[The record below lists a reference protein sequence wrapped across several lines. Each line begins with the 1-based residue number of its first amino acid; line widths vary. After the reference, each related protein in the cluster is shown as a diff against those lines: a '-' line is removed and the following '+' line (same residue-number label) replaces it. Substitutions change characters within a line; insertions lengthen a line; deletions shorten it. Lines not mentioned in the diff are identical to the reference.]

1 MAVNDLRQEVRSLDI
16 GSKMYEMVRGLYP
29 ICRSI
34 TGDGVRETLGQ
45 IAARLPDLEMLEVS
59 TGTAVLDWSIPRE
72 WSVRDAYIA
81 DLNGVRLVDFQK
93 SNLHLLNYS
102 SPFRGLLNG
111 SELLSHLFTLAD
123 RPNLIPYRTS
133 YYSDNW
139 GFCVPHDWLT
149 KFRDDEVYE
158 VVIDTELRSDGSLTY
173 GELLVS
179 GSCSDE
185 VLVSCHVCHP
195 SLCNDNL
202 SGIAVAAAL
211 AGLLMKVAHRLSYR
225 FVFVPGTIG
234 SIAWLARNRE
244 RASLV
249 RHGLVLTGVGDR
261 GAPTYK
267 RSRRGDADIDRAAA
281 HVLALGGRAHEIR
294 DFSPWGYDERQ
305 YCSPGFDLPV
315 GCLMRT
321 PHGEYPEY
329 HTSADDLDFVTA
341 ESMTDT
347 LEICLAMFDVIERNG
362 VYRNLNPYGEPQL
375 GRRGIY
381 GAIGGSSDKRADE
394 LALLWVLNMSDG
406 SRSLLDV
413 AERSKLPFDVVA
425 RAAQVLTE
433 HELLAQV
440 EVSG

>member
-1 MAVNDLRQEVRSLDI
+1 MRWS
-16 GSKMYEMVRGLYP
+16 RGLYP

-34 TGDGVRETLGQ
+34 TGDGVRETLSQ

-72 WSVRDAYIA
+72 WSVSDAYIA
-81 DLNGVRLVDFQK
+81 DQNGVRLVDFRS

-102 SPFRGLLNG
+102 SPFRGRLKG
-111 SELLSHLFTLAD
+111 SELRSHLFTLAD

-133 YYSDNW
+133 YYSENW
-139 GFCVPHDWLT
+139 GFCLPHDWLT
-149 KFRDDEVYE
+149 KFRDDDVYE
-158 VVIDTELRSDGSLTY
+158 VVIDTELLSDGSLTY
-173 GELLVS
+173 GELLVP
-179 GSCSDE
+179 GACSDE

-211 AGLLMKVAHRLSYR
+211 AGLLMNVDHRLSYR

-362 VYRNLNPYGEPQL
+362 VYRNLKPYGEPQL

-381 GAIGGSSDKRADE
+381 GAIGGSSDKRRDE
-394 LALLWVLNMSDG
+394 LAIAMGV
-406 SRSLLDV
+406 
-413 AERSKLPFDVVA
+413 
-425 RAAQVLTE
+425 E
-433 HELLAQV
+433 HE
-440 EVSG
+440 

>member
-1 MAVNDLRQEVRSLDI
+1 M
-16 GSKMYEMVRGLYP
+16 
-29 ICRSI
+29 
-34 TGDGVRETLGQ
+34 
-45 IAARLPDLEMLEVS
+45 
-59 TGTAVLDWSIPRE
+59 
-72 WSVRDAYIA
+72 RDAYIA
-81 DLNGVRLVDFQK
+81 DLDGVRLVDFRK

-102 SPFRGLLNG
+102 SPFRGRLKG

-123 RPNLIPYRTS
+123 RPTLIPYRTS

-158 VVIDTELRSDGSLTY
+158 VVIDTELLSDGSLTY
-173 GELLVS
+173 GELLVP

-211 AGLLMKVAHRLSYR
+211 AGLLMKVDHRLSYR

-347 LEICLAMFDVIERNG
+347 LEICLAVFDVIERNG